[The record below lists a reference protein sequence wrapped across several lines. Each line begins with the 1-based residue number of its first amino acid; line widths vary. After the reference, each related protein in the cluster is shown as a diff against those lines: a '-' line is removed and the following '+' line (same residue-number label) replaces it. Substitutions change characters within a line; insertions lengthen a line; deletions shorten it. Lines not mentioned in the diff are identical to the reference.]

1 MLTHVRITAG
11 AVAALGICSAA
22 TAFAALGIFWAA
34 INQCVITAML
44 AGITTANFTFSIY
57 TALTLAQV
65 TIILAGITYTTVTRA
80 TILVVSLAYPVITA
94 LTAGSITEDKQ
105 IDMQYNPFS
114 YAVFLQCSTFIY

>member
-1 MLTHVRITAG
+1 
-11 AVAALGICSAA
+11 
-22 TAFAALGIFWAA
+22 
-34 INQCVITAML
+34 ML
-44 AGITTANFTFSIY
+44 AGITTANYAVSIY
-57 TALTLAQV
+57 TASTLARV